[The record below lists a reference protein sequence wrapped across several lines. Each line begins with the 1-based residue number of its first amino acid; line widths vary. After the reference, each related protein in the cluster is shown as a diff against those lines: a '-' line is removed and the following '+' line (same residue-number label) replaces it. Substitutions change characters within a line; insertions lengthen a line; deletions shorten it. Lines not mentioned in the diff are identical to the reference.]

1 MGNLDRIKLLKVLY
15 PIDCHIEQVLTKEKM
30 AALMCEYTS
39 VRSRIERENEERITK
54 KFDASLS
61 MEIAE
66 STKQITEKIERLIA
80 VFYENMAR
88 TDKDILDNVL
98 EFSNCSNQAAKV
110 LALLIANPKVKRLHI
125 PGMLCIYGNLNP
137 VISRLANNKLK
148 TNHSFLIDYVKANPT
163 SIVFYILR
171 LID

>member
-30 AALMCEYTS
+30 AELMCEYTS
-39 VRSRIERENEERITK
+39 VRSKIERENEERITK

-80 VFYENMAR
+80 VFSKKSYSMDDFV
-88 TDKDILDNVL
+88 TSIKVI
-98 EFSNCSNQAAKV
+98 NCS
-110 LALLIANPKVKRLHI
+110 L
-125 PGMLCIYGNLNP
+125 
-137 VISRLANNKLK
+137 VII
-148 TNHSFLIDYVKANPT
+148 F
-163 SIVFYILR
+163 
-171 LID
+171 